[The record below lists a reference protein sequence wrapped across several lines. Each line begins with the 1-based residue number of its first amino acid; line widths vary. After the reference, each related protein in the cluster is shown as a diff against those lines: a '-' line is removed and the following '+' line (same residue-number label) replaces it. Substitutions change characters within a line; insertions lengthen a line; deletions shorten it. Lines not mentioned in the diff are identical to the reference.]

1 MKLRI
6 KLHFLRIYRKIMQFK
21 KKEIE
26 KSNRIRLFE
35 NCDINI
41 NYNKNIYSELYDGS
55 VASVNADWKKILKQ
69 KNSKLNICNSI
80 LKIYQKQNYQLSK
93 FLLKKFSKLGLVIKY
108 HSIQPK
114 ELETIKKDNA
124 IHLDEANKL

>member
-1 MKLRI
+1 
-6 KLHFLRIYRKIMQFK
+6 MQFK

-41 NYNKNIYSELYDGS
+41 NYNKNIYSELYNGS
-55 VASVNADWKKILKQ
+55 VISVNADWKKILKQ

-80 LKIYQKQNYQLSK
+80 LKIYQKQNYQISK
-93 FLLKKFSKLGLVIKY
+93 FLIKNFSQLGLVIKY
-108 HSIQPK
+108 NSIQPK
-114 ELETIKKDNA
+114 ELETIKNDNV
-124 IHLDEANKL
+124 IQLDEANKL